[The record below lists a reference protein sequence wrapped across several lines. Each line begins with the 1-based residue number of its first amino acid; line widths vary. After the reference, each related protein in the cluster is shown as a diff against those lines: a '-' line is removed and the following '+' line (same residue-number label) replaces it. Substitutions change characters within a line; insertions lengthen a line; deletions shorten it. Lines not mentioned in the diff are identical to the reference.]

1 MRAMDLFKAP
11 TIGESQH
18 ANKND
23 YRSRHYQSVFQVH
36 RVDNQVL
43 LPKTALTDRPALVQ
57 WILGSHRWSLG
68 CSALVFA
75 EVIPS
80 SF

>member
-1 MRAMDLFKAP
+1 MDLFKAP

-36 RVDNQVL
+36 RVDNQAL
-43 LPKTALTDRPALVQ
+43 LPKTALTDRPRSFNGFWDRTGGRSVVLPY
-57 WILGSHRWSLG
+57 
-68 CSALVFA
+68 VFA